1 MMLDK
6 LTQDLTK
13 RLTRRQL
20 RMMTHDGFGVDFIR
34 GIAYIKDAKGKVT
47 IGPVT
52 SLFPFSRVSPA
63 RFRGSNGYLQTAN
76 ENNVFNSNDLTGLG
90 WGTSGTTIA
99 PNVVL
104 APDGTLTA
112 DAVIE
117 NTANSAHFA
126 SQSATVIAGQTY
138 TASMYVRSAGR
149 RYMIFGTG
157 KSAAPF
163 NRAWSLIDFQLGT
176 VTNFDINSPTSV
188 TNRRL
193 DDMGDG
199 WFRVSHTVLMD
210 YTSTDLFIE
219 LRLGNTGGSYVG
231 DGVSGIYAWG
241 LQLQA
246 GEVLGPVLA
255 TGAIQKYD
263 QPRLAHHDVNGN
275 RIGYLAEYQSTNQV
289 LWSQAM
295 YNAAWTKSNA
305 TAAVTASVL
314 SPDKSPT
321 TNIIAED
328 ATAGVEHYIQIAA
341 ATASNVQQTAS
352 IWVKANS
359 RTRLRLRLAAAT
371 GSTIADFNLAVPS
384 STVYA
389 TSGNGTCT
397 RAWIES
403 WLNGWYRISITGV
416 PDSTSALAP
425 ALRLSLL
432 DAAGTLVYNGDG
444 VSNLYAWG
452 AQVEIVEQATSYMMT
467 AAATTTRVADI
478 MVRAFQ
484 AGEYNLTEGTLVTVG
499 RLSAST
505 SSANAQFYVNIGDD
519 AGLERIGC
527 LRPPTVT
534 GIACRAVDGG
544 VFQATLDVSAA
555 NETRFKSAISW
566 SATGAT
572 NYEHSLN
579 GAVPLTSV
587 GTLPTPT
594 NFAIGCSAPAG
605 GNGPASV
612 IESVDYYPVRKATQ
626 VLSI

>member
-1 MMLDK
+1 MQIDR
-6 LTQDLTK
+6 LTHDLTK

-20 RMMTHDGFGVDFIR
+20 RMMTHDGFGIDFLR
-34 GIAYIKDAKGKVT
+34 GVAYIKDATGKVT

-63 RFRGSNGYLQTAN
+63 TFRSSNGYLQTAN
-76 ENNVFNSNDLTGLG
+76 ENNVFNCNDLTGLG
-90 WGTSGTTIA
+90 WGTSAATIV

-112 DAVIE
+112 DKVQE
-117 NTANSAHFA
+117 DTATSPHFA

-138 TASMYVRSAGR
+138 TASMYVRSAGK

-157 KSAAPF
+157 KGGAPF
-163 NRAWSLIDFQLGT
+163 NRAWSLIDFELGT
-176 VTNFDINSPTSV
+176 VSVFDINSPTSV

-193 DDMGDG
+193 ENVGDG
-199 WFRVSHTVLMD
+199 WFRISHTVLMD

-219 LRLGNTGGSYVG
+219 LRLGNTGGSYAG

-246 GEVLGPVLA
+246 GEVLGPLL
-255 TGAIQKYD
+255 TTTSLQKYD

-305 TAAVTASVL
+305 TAVVTASVL
-314 SPDKSPT
+314 SPDRSPT

-328 ATAGVEHYIQIAA
+328 ATAAVEHYIQIAA
-341 ATASNVQQTAS
+341 ATASNVLQTAS

-359 RTRLRLRLAAAT
+359 RTKLRLRLAAAT
-371 GSTIADFNLAVPS
+371 GSTIADFDLAVPS
-384 STVYA
+384 STPFA

-397 RAWIES
+397 RAWIEQ

-425 ALRLSLL
+425 ALRVSLL
-432 DAAGTLVYNGDG
+432 DATGTLVYNGDG
-444 VSNLYAWG
+444 TSNLYAWG
-452 AQVEIVEQATSYMMT
+452 AQVEVFEQATSYMMT

-478 MVRAFQ
+478 MLRVFQ
-484 AGEYNLTEGTLVTVG
+484 AGEYNFTEGTLVTVG
-499 RLSAST
+499 RLSASMST
-505 SSANAQFYVNIGDD
+505 VSAQFYVNIGDD
-519 AGLERIGC
+519 GGLERIGC
-527 LRPPTVT
+527 LRPPTVN

-544 VFQATLDVSAA
+544 VFQATLDVTAV
-555 NETRFKSAISW
+555 NEARFKSAMSW

-572 NYEHSLN
+572 NYEHSVN

-594 NFAIGCSAPAG
+594 NFAIGCSAPLG
-605 GNGPASV
+605 GNGPVSV

-626 VLSI
+626 ALSI